1 VADAHERLVS
11 AMGAERAAAAGLL
24 AMGSAACALLL
35 SGEEEAAVEAGMR
48 EHGRAFRRIREER
61 VPARSVLDLQNF
73 YYNVSSS
80 WLHAPAA
87 RARMLLG
94 WLPGSL
100 WPAGQPATGL
110 GLTMPPSACMQVWKL
125 RATPRSRAW

>member
-1 VADAHERLVS
+1 MTPCSRWPHPPGCSAAWVADAHERLVS

-73 YYNVSSS
+73 YYNVSTS
-80 WLHAPAA
+80 WLHAPCCQGHACRWVGCLAA
-87 RARMLLG
+87 YG
-94 WLPGSL
+94 LPVSL
-100 WPAGQPATGL
+100 QWPWG
-110 GLTMPPSACMQVWKL
+110 
-125 RATPRSRAW
+125 